1 MQRIVIVLENGLV
14 SNVFTTGDTE
24 IMIADK
30 DIEGLDP
37 EDTFD
42 IPGIGETYTTLETS
56 EKDADLIKLAF
67 ELYNNK

>member
-1 MQRIVIVLENGLV
+1 MQKIIIVLEGGLV

-30 DIEGLDP
+30 DTEGLDC

-42 IPGIGETYTTLETS
+42 IPGIGETYITLESS
-56 EKDADLIKLAF
+56 EKDADFIKTAF